1 MRFLLR
7 LCQLGC
13 LAFLVVAGC
22 LLWLGY
28 AVLRP
33 GPATGKPVVYRVPE
47 GAAGATVAS
56 ELEAN
61 GLVHSATAF
70 RLLLRL
76 APYFTASSGG
86 LKAGYFRVDPRWT
99 GLELYGHLLKD
110 QPLSKRATFPEGLT
124 LPEIAAILQRSG
136 VLEGQSAFLEKARTQ
151 GSTFGSIFPPDLEGY
166 LYPETYDFGWDANE
180 QSVLQRMT
188 QEFSAVATPMWESRR
203 AKSPLKSLPEVV
215 ILASLVEREAQVDSE
230 RGLIAGVYINRL
242 DKGMPLQCDAT
253 IQYALGKPK
262 ALLSY
267 DDLKLPS
274 PYNTYLHAGL
284 PPGPISSVSKKSLQ
298 AAMSPTPSA
307 YLYYV
312 RNDIKNDGSHV
323 FTRSYSEHLD
333 ACQRYQK

>member
-7 LCQLGC
+7 LCQFGC
-13 LAFLVVAGC
+13 LAFLVAAGC

-33 GPATGKPVVYRVPE
+33 GPPGQPVVYRVPE
-47 GAAGATVAS
+47 GAAGATVAT
-56 ELEAN
+56 ELEAKK
-61 GLVHSATAF
+61 LVHSATAF

-76 APYFTASSGG
+76 APYFTSTRGG
-86 LKAGYFRVDPRWT
+86 LKAGYFRVEPTWSS
-99 GLELYGHLLKD
+99 LELYGHLLKD

-136 VLEGQSAFLEKARTQ
+136 VLEGTAGFLEKARTE
-151 GSTFGSIFPPDLEGY
+151 GSSFGPNFPQDLEGY
-166 LYPETYDFGWDANE
+166 LYPETYDFGWDATDR
-180 QSVLQRMT
+180 SVLERMT
-188 QEFSAVATPMWESRR
+188 REFSAVATPMWEKRR
-203 AKSPLKSLPEVV
+203 AKSPLKSLHEVV
-215 ILASLVEREAQVDSE
+215 ILASLVEREAQVDNE
-230 RGLIAGVYINRL
+230 RGLIAGVYVNRL

-274 PYNTYLHAGL
+274 PYNTYLHPGL

-298 AAMSPTPSA
+298 AAMSPTPSD

-333 ACQRYQK
+333 ACRRYQK